1 MDTKKIKAILSAI
14 EYKSFSKAADALSYT
29 PSALSHIADNLEQEL
44 GVKIIIRSPLGISL
58 SKEGEELYDYMLA
71 IVEAEKKLMSASL
84 ALSKAKEN
92 HLRIGTFSSISQKLL
107 PEIIRQFRSQH
118 SDIKI
123 SVAVEDNLQDWLEN
137 DLVDIIFADE
147 LSFGCNNIW
156 LPIKEDPFV
165 AVVPSDLFK
174 GKRKISKEELYQHTY
189 VSISEKIL
197 DSYFDKSRFTNVL
210 NFESVDNVSV
220 LYMIQQNL
228 GFSILPQLMV
238 DKRIQGIKV
247 LKLEEPICRTIGFA
261 YKNVKPTYATKT
273 FINHLI
279 NHEIKNKHS

>member
-1 MDTKKIKAILSAI
+1 MVNSCFISISTKTTTKK
-14 EYKSFSKAADALSYT
+14 
-29 PSALSHIADNLEQEL
+29 SHIADNLEQEL

-84 ALSKAKEN
+84 ALSKATEN

-228 GFSILPQLMV
+228 GFAILPQLMV

-279 NHEIKNKHS
+279 NYEIKNKHS